1 MAKPKYDGVI
11 EVVRYTPEGQIQLV
25 RAYERR
31 GATFSDRVLWTR
43 SDLVEKLK
51 SGQRIVTGSR
61 QPFLAS
67 TFTISMPV
75 RLERSRNGE
84 MIVTGSG
91 QVDGDRLD
99 APLF

>member
-1 MAKPKYDGVI
+1 MAKANYDGVI
-11 EVVRYTPEGQIQLV
+11 EVVRYTPEGQIQMV

-43 SDLVEKLK
+43 SDLVERLK
-51 SGQRIVTGSR
+51 AGQKIITGSR
-61 QPFLAS
+61 VTMLAS
-67 TFTISMPV
+67 TFTVSKPV

-84 MIVTGSG
+84 VIVTGAG
-91 QVDGDRLD
+91 QADSDRLD